1 MEEKQKKPVYKKW
14 WFWLIVILVIGAIGS
29 SMGEESDTTGK
40 QVDKQVADSK
50 ESEAQE
56 VTEETTEEATEEETT
71 EEETEPTISYTK
83 YQVSEMMDELS
94 DNALK
99 AEDKY
104 NKQYVEITGE
114 LSVIDSGGKYVSLFS
129 ENEEFALTGV
139 QCYIKNDTQKEQV
152 MEMSKGDMVT
162 IKGKITGVG
171 EVLGYSL
178 DIDEIVN

>member
-1 MEEKQKKPVYKKW
+1 MEKKPIYKKW
-14 WFWLIVILVIGAIGS
+14 WFWVIVILVIGAIGS
-29 SMGEESDTTGK
+29 SMGDEEAEK
-40 QVDKQVADSK
+40 VDKQAETKEADNK
-50 ESEAQE
+50 ETEAQE
-56 VTEETTEEATEEETT
+56 VTEETTEEGT

-83 YQVSEMMDELS
+83 YQVSKMMDELS

-114 LSVIDSGGKYVSLFS
+114 LSVIDSSGKYISLFS
-129 ENEEFALTGV
+129 EKEEFAITGV

-152 MEMSKGDMVT
+152 MEISKGDMLT